1 MIALTWTYGQLLRGL
16 ADVVR
21 RVLLAQ
27 LLLLVPCF
35 WLLELSQNVAF
46 RWMNGDWGWVY
57 PESSHGW
64 FSVISLGLWSGAVVA
79 LWALNTRWFRPARM
93 PRWQRVLW
101 STALCW
107 LGQWL
112 GGFLAAEV
120 FHHPFQVWPG
130 SRLVYV
136 SFSALFFWAANALLY
151 QWIARDDPEA
161 LPPRASE
168 ATSEPVRSLPVTRA
182 ERPAGA

>member
-1 MIALTWTYGQLLRGL
+1 MIALTWTYGQLLRGA
-16 ADVVR
+16 ADMVR
-21 RVLLAQ
+21 RVLLVQ
-27 LLLLVPCF
+27 LLILAPCF

-57 PESSHGW
+57 PESPHHW
-64 FSVISLGLWSGAVVA
+64 FSIVSLGLWSGAVVA
-79 LWALNTRWFRPARM
+79 LWALNTYWFRPARM
-93 PRWQRVLW
+93 ARWQRVLW
-101 STALCW
+101 ASALCW

-120 FHHPFQVWPG
+120 FHHPLQVWPG
-130 SRLVYV
+130 TRLVYV

-151 QWIARDDPEA
+151 LAVVRDPGPA
-161 LPPRASE
+161 
-168 ATSEPVRSLPVTRA
+168 SEPVAVPVTRA